1 MSFTVPVF
9 VPFLFA
15 LITVC
20 LMVAARLKATVSAF
34 DLIEEKTSLTKQ
46 ASMLYEKLRSAKWL
60 RSLLGPG
67 DVEELLAAAGYPRGM
82 NAEEFNSMRMAALG
96 IAAVA
101 LCAGFLLQ
109 NLFLLLL
116 IIIIKVPDW
125 WLSSIV
131 SSRRKAMKR
140 EFLVVASRLAT
151 AYAAG
156 LDTYVSLEWASSG
169 AGLSKGALR
178 DELKRALEKIRMDTP
193 LEKVLDEFAARTG
206 LLEAR
211 RLATVIIQAQ
221 RYGGSVADK
230 LMEAVRDARERRKA
244 EILGQAKSAEQK
256 MQLAVI
262 IMALPTV
269 ICTLAPMAVSLMQQ
283 GGGLF

>member
-9 VPFLFA
+9 IPFLFA
-15 LITVC
+15 LAAVC
-20 LMVAARLKATVSAF
+20 FMAALRLKATVSAF
-34 DLIEEKTSLTKQ
+34 DLIEEKVSLAKQ
-46 ASMLYEKLRSAKWL
+46 ASAIYEKLHSAKWL
-60 RSLLGPG
+60 RSLLGPSDIG
-67 DVEELLAAAGYPRGM
+67 ELLAAAGFPYGLSV
-82 NAEEFNSMRMAALG
+82 EEFNSMRMAALG

-101 LCAGFLLQ
+101 LCAGFLFR

-116 IIIIKVPDW
+116 IIIVKAPDW
-125 WLSSIV
+125 WLSIV
-131 SSRRKAMKR
+131 ASNRRKAMKR

-156 LDTYVSLEWASSG
+156 LDTYASLEWASKG
-169 AGLSKGALR
+169 AGISKSALR
-178 DELKRALEKIRMDTP
+178 DELKRALEKVRMDTP
-193 LEKVLDEFAARTG
+193 LERVLDEFAARTG

-262 IMALPTV
+262 VMALPTV
-269 ICTLAPMAVSLMQQ
+269 ICTLAPMALSLVQQ

>member
-1 MSFTVPVF
+1 MSFTVPF
-9 VPFLFA
+9 IVPFMFGLAVICFMVA
-15 LITVC
+15 LRLRITVS
-20 LMVAARLKATVSAF
+20 VF
-34 DLIEEKTSLTKQ
+34 DLIEEKTSLAKQ
-46 ASMLYEKLRSAKWL
+46 ASELYEKLYSAKWL
-60 RSLLGPG
+60 RALLGPR
-67 DVEELLAAAGYPRGM
+67 DVEELLAMAGYPRGM
-82 NAEEFNSMRMAALG
+82 TAEEFNLMRMAALG

-101 LCAGFLLQ
+101 LCAGFLFR

-116 IIIIKVPDW
+116 IIIVKAPDW
-125 WLSSIV
+125 WLSSVV
-131 SSRRKAMKR
+131 SSRRRAMKR

-156 LDTYVSLEWASSG
+156 LDTYASLEWASSG
-169 AGLSKGALR
+169 AKLSKGALR
-178 DELKRALEKIRMDTP
+178 DELRRALEKIRMDTP

-262 IMALPTV
+262 VMALPTV
-269 ICTLAPMAVSLMQQ
+269 ICTLAPMAVSLVQQ